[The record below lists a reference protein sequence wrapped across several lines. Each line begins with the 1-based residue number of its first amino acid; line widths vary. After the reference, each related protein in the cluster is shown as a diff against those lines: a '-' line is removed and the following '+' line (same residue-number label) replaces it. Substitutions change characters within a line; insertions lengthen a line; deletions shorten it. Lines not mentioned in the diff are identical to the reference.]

1 MKNKFKLVIIG
12 VIVVVIAALA
22 GGIYMN
28 DKKAQEEKQ
37 LLKDERIAAKQI
49 KNSFA
54 DIKRIEFDK
63 NSVRKHTIPGDTG
76 VLVYVI
82 TKNNKFDLLISLPTD
97 SESVTLPSFIGSGG
111 EKGKTGGKVKVIY
124 TNAKEEVIE

>member
-12 VIVVVIAALA
+12 LIVVVIATLA

-63 NSVRKHTIPGDTG
+63 NSVRKRAIPGDTTI
-76 VLVYVI
+76 LVKI
-82 TKNNKFDLLISLPTD
+82 KTKNDKYDLELSLPTNSD
-97 SESVTLPSFIGSGG
+97 SKILDAYLGNAGKEG
-111 EKGKTGGKVKVIY
+111 ETTSKVDVIY
-124 TNAKEEVIE
+124 SNDHKESIE